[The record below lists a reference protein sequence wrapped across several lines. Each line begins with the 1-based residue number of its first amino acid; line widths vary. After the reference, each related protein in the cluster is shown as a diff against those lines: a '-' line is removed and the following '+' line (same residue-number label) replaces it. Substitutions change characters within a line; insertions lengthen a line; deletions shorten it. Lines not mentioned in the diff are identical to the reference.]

1 MRKFRLYMLFQWA
14 FFLPII
20 LPLCLAFGA
29 IQGAVTMAERVF
41 NQMLT
46 DVADASQTETTASL
60 E

>member
-29 IQGAVTMAERVF
+29 IQGAVNMVERVF
-41 NQMLT
+41 NQMMT
-46 DVADASQTETTASL
+46 DVSESQSAETTASL